1 VIQTSV
7 TVNSKEI
14 MHIKPT
20 RSCFAL
26 LLGALCAA
34 GAVAQQ
40 ADPRDS
46 ANSDIPATT
55 LMGSGPLAA
64 IMEMDR
70 SLPTHTL
77 YRPAD
82 LAKAGKLP
90 VVVWGNGAC
99 WNVGNSFRW
108 FLSDIASYGYLVIAV
123 GPIEKKVLR
132 TSTDPMT
139 PIPPAPP
146 PPANVQIPPGASKSS
161 QLIDAMD
168 WAMAQNERKDS
179 VFYHRLDTSGVAVMG
194 QSCGGAQALEAS
206 VDSRVRTTVLWNS
219 GLFPEPTSMGG
230 GAPLSRSDLKR
241 LLHAPTAFISG
252 DAEDSAYANAN
263 ANFDLISH
271 VPVLRAYERGVLHS
285 GTYSERNG
293 GEFAGVAV
301 AWLDWQMKKDK
312 RAAKLF
318 VGEDCGLC
326 VNPRWEVRSKK
337 LK

>member
-1 VIQTSV
+1 MQFRTTGPCIAV
-7 TVNSKEI
+7 
-14 MHIKPT
+14 
-20 RSCFAL
+20 L
-26 LLGALCAA
+26 LATLCAA
-34 GAVAQQ
+34 GAGAQQ

-46 ANSDIPATT
+46 ANSDIPAATP
-55 LMGSGPLAA
+55 MGSGPLAA
-64 IMEMDR
+64 IMEVDR

-108 FLSDIASYGYLVIAV
+108 FLSDIASYGYLVIAI
-123 GPIEKKVLR
+123 GPIEKRVLR
-132 TSTDPMT
+132 TGTDPMT
-139 PIPPAPP
+139 PIPPAGP
-146 PPANVQIPPGASKSS
+146 PPANVQLPPASSKSS

-179 VFYHRLDTSGVAVMG
+179 AFYHRLDTAGVAVMG

-206 VDSRVRTTVLWNS
+206 SDPRVRTTVLWNS

-230 GAPLSRSDLKR
+230 GAALSRADLKH

-263 ANFDLISH
+263 ANFELIAH
-271 VPVLRAYERGVLHS
+271 VPVFRAYARGVLHS

-293 GEFAGVAV
+293 GEFAGIAV
-301 AWLDWQMKKDK
+301 GWLNWQMKHDA

-318 VGEDCGLC
+318 VGTDCGLC
-326 VNPRWEVRSKK
+326 VNPHWVVRSRN

>member
-1 VIQTSV
+1 MHIRPARILV
-7 TVNSKEI
+7 TV
-14 MHIKPT
+14 
-20 RSCFAL
+20 
-26 LLGALCAA
+26 LLGALSTPGMCA
-34 GAVAQQ
+34 QD

-46 ANSDIPATT
+46 TNSDIPASTP
-55 LMGSGPLAA
+55 MGSGPHVA

-99 WNVGNSFRW
+99 WNTGNSFRW
-108 FLSDIASYGYLVIAV
+108 FLSDIASYGYLVIAL
-123 GPIEKKVLR
+123 GPIEKRVLR
-132 TSTDPMT
+132 TGVDPMT
-139 PIPPAPP
+139 PVPAAGP
-146 PPANVQIPPGASKSS
+146 PPANVNIPPSASKSS
-161 QLIDAMD
+161 QMIDAMN
-168 WAMAQNERKDS
+168 WVVAQNERKDS
-179 VFYHRLDTSGVAVMG
+179 PFYHRLDTSGFAVMG

-206 VDSRVRTTVLWNS
+206 ADPRVRTTVLWNS

-230 GAPLSRSDLKR
+230 GAALSRDDLKR

-252 DAEDSAYANAN
+252 DDEDSAYANAN

-271 VPVLRAYERGVLHS
+271 VPVLRAWARGILHS

-293 GEFAGVAV
+293 GEFGGIAV
-301 AWLDWQMKKDK
+301 AWLDWQMKHDT

-318 VGEDCGLC
+318 VGKDCGLC
-326 VNPRWEVRSKK
+326 VNPRWVVRSKN

>member
-1 VIQTSV
+1 
-7 TVNSKEI
+7 

-20 RSCFAL
+20 HSCIAL

-34 GAVAQQ
+34 GAGAQV

-139 PIPPAPP
+139 PIPPAGP

-179 VFYHRLDTSGVAVMG
+179 AFYHRLDTSGVAVMG

-206 VDSRVRTTVLWNS
+206 VDPRVRTTVLWNS

-252 DAEDSAYANAN
+252 DAEDSAYANAD

-318 VGEDCGLC
+318 VGKDCGLC
-326 VNPRWEVRSKK
+326 VNPRWVVRSKK